1 MRFLRFRLRLVMVLR
16 FVVVMMRRL
25 VCRLSVMVVR
35 WLALMMRWPGGGLV
49 VVVRRRRRSRMMMMV
64 VVVIIVIPIALNQ
77 GIQHEFAG
85 GKQQC
90 NRCTQRNCQRLYF
103 EYNRH
108 LKLYFLL
115 RALRRIARMTLAL
128 GPPTQSST
136 PAPFAVLALRLAPW
150 LTSHCTISRWLS
162 PQA

>member
-1 MRFLRFRLRLVMVLR
+1 MVLR
-16 FVVVMMRRL
+16 FVVVMVRRL

-35 WLALMMRWPGGGLV
+35 WFALVVGGLV
-49 VVVRRRRRSRMMMMV
+49 CRLTVMVVRGGRMMMMV
-64 VVVIIVIPIALNQ
+64 VVMVVIPIVLNQ
-77 GIQHEFAG
+77 SIQHEFAG

-115 RALRRIARMTLAL
+115 RALRRIARMALAL

-136 PAPFAVLALRLAPW
+136 PAPFAVLASRLAP
-150 LTSHCTISRWLS
+150 
-162 PQA
+162 